1 MTTVNSTKRSS
12 RFQDLTGTT
21 YGLWYVV
28 ELHSIDKWGH
38 PSWLCRCQCGVEKSI
53 QGSNLRSGQSTQCR
67 SCGRKTH
74 GQTGSPE
81 HVTWKAMLARCK
93 SHPRYQGR
101 GITVCERWLTFENF
115 FADMGP
121 KPSLA
126 HSIERIDNEG
136 NYQPD
141 NCQWA
146 TPKEQAHNKRNNRL
160 LTFQGQTKC
169 VGAWAEETGIAYQTL
184 TSRLNHGWS
193 VDKALTTPVK
203 A

>member
-1 MTTVNSTKRSS
+1 MATVDSIKRTS
-12 RFQDLTGTT
+12 RFQDLTGRTL
-21 YGLWYVV
+21 GRWYVIGC
-28 ELHSIDKWGH
+28 HSNNRQGH
-38 PSWLCRCQCGVEKSI
+38 ALWLCRCECGTEKIVS
-53 QGSNLRSGQSTQCR
+53 GSNLRSGESTQCR
-67 SCGRKTH
+67 RCGRKTH
-74 GQTGSPE
+74 GQSGSPE

-101 GITVCERWLTFENF
+101 GITVCDRWLTFENF

-126 HSIERIDNEG
+126 HSIERINNEG
-136 NYQPD
+136 NYEPD

-146 TPKEQAHNKRNNRL
+146 TPKEQSRNKRNNRL

-169 VGAWAEETGIAYQTL
+169 VGDWAEETGIHYQTL

-193 VDKALTTPVK
+193 VEQALTAPV
-203 A
+203 